1 MLNYWWVT
9 RPKRKLDSVP
19 AILNCLWSVAQNCE
33 WQGNIDAH
41 LQFESELEKAGLKRT
56 GERRDQRGGGG
67 RTYFAWL
74 SSLGLVFLEK
84 KTGMVRLTLAGEAIL
99 SGNEPEKVLRNQVL
113 KYQFPSPFSLSP
125 SSAKTRVAERF
136 HIRPFRFLLKL
147 LCDERLEYCLSQEE
161 IGRVAAV
168 EADNEDSET
177 YKKVVSRI
185 LKYREDGIA
194 SLTDDFFTL
203 YTPSTGEVNI
213 FHPYSHLDDLANTLI
228 NWLDYTGLIIR
239 VDGHIQLVPE
249 EKESVLCIL
258 NDGTTLIEDAEN
270 QEAFQRMYGL
280 DLDHNQDLRSFD

>member
-56 GERRDQRGGGG
+56 GDRRDQRGGGG

-177 YKKVVSRI
+177 YEKVVSRI

-194 SLTDDFFTL
+194 SLTDDFFNL
-203 YTPSTGEVNI
+203 YTPSTGKVNI

-239 VDGHIQLVPE
+239 TEGRIKLLS
-249 EKESVLCIL
+249 EKKDEVLCSL
-258 NDGTTLIEDAEN
+258 SDNTTLIENAEN
-270 QEAFQRMYGL
+270 QEAFQRIYGL
-280 DLDHNQDLRSFD
+280 DLNHNQDLRSFA

>member
-56 GERRDQRGGGG
+56 GDRRDQRGGGG

-177 YKKVVSRI
+177 YEKVVSRI

-194 SLTDDFFTL
+194 SLTDDFFNL
-203 YTPSTGEVNI
+203 YTPSTGKVNI

-239 VDGHIQLVPE
+239 TEGRIKLLS
-249 EKESVLCIL
+249 EKKDEVLCIL
-258 NDGTTLIEDAEN
+258 SDNTTLIENAEN
-270 QEAFQRMYGL
+270 QEAFQRIYGL
-280 DLDHNQDLRSFD
+280 DLNHNQDLRSFA